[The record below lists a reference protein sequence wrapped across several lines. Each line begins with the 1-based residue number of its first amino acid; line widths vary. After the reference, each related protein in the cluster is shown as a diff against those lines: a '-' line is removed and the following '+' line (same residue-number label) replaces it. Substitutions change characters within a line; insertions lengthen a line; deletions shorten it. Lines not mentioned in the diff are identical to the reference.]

1 VRVLVTGGLGYVGSV
16 VALQL
21 VRAGHEVAVLTRGLR
36 EHGPRP
42 PGGVVVLEADLL
54 DRERLRKVTLDYE
67 PEGVCHLAGLA
78 RVRESFADPAGYFDT
93 NVGGAASL
101 LRTLAEAAQQTGR
114 PSRVVFASAGAVY
127 GRADNQPIT
136 EEARTAPT
144 SPYGASKMAAEQLM
158 AYQVATGALGA
169 VSLRCWVIA
178 GAVGPYGDPDRTR
191 LIPKALAVAAG
202 LEPTLA
208 VNGDGSAVREYTHVA
223 DVAAAYQLALAA
235 TRPGEHRVFNLG
247 SGTAA
252 SIRDVIAVV
261 EEVTGREVVI
271 ERRPAQNE
279 PQRVVLDSDHIR
291 RELGWRPRQSS
302 LHEMIRDAWEWLRS
316 NDVGPDVGR

>member
-1 VRVLVTGGLGYVGSV
+1 MTTRMRVLVTGGLGYVGSV

-21 VRAGHEVAVLTRGLR
+21 VKAGHEVAALTRGLR
-36 EHGPRP
+36 EHGPGAP
-42 PGGVVVLEADLL
+42 EGVVVLEADLL
-54 DRERLRKVTLDYE
+54 DREQIRKVTLEYE

-78 RVRESFADPAGYFDT
+78 RIRESLADPAGYFDT
-93 NVGGAASL
+93 NVGGTASL
-101 LRTLAEAAQQTGR
+101 LRALAEATQRTGR

-127 GRADNQPIT
+127 GPAGSQPIT
-136 EEARTAPT
+136 EGASTAPT
-144 SPYGASKMAAEQLM
+144 SPYGASKIAAEQLM
-158 AYQVATGALGA
+158 AYQATTATLGA

-178 GAVGPYGDPDRTR
+178 GAVGRYGDPDRTR

-223 DVAAAYQLALAA
+223 DVAEAYRLALEA
-235 TRPGEHRVFNLG
+235 TEPGEHLVFNVG

-261 EEVTGREVVI
+261 EEVTGREVAI

-279 PQRVVLDSDHIR
+279 PQRVVLDSDRIR

-302 LHEMIRDAWEWLRS
+302 MHGMVRDAWEWLRS
-316 NDVGPDVGR
+316 NGPD